1 MISPEGGSDSPLEK
15 LFGQVTLY
23 NQLQTQIT
31 EIRSRGGNE
40 TLQNL
45 ALKPVKE
52 TLQIVEKNIMDLLS
66 SSKPINPNV
75 LALKADIERMNRD
88 VPFDKSVFL
97 MTKFPDKPGKTLKDQ
112 QLDSLT
118 AAIEVALKPYGLT
131 VRRADRRNYASTKQL
146 WDNARIHMLGCMYG
160 IAVLESKYKDEFNPN
175 VALEYG
181 FMNALGREVILLI
194 EESFKHRRAD
204 IVGTLG
210 KTFNLSGK
218 PGEMQ
223 ESVAEAI
230 DSWMIDIG
238 KPKIQKDNT

>member
-1 MISPEGGSDSPLEK
+1 MMLPEGSLDNPLEN
-15 LFGQVTLY
+15 LVGQVMLY
-23 NQLQTQIT
+23 NRMQTQIT
-31 EIRSRGGNE
+31 EIERRGGNE
-40 TLQNL
+40 ILQKAEL
-45 ALKPVKE
+45 RTAKEALQ
-52 TLQIVEKNIMDLLS
+52 TVEKNILDLLD

-75 LALKADIERMNRD
+75 FALKADIERMNGD
-88 VPFDKSVFL
+88 VPFEKSVFL
-97 MTKFPDKPGKTLKDQ
+97 MTKFPDKPGDSLKDR

-118 AAIEVALKPYGLT
+118 TAIEEALKPYGLT
-131 VRRADRRNYASTKQL
+131 MRRADRRNYASSNQL
-146 WDNARIHMLGCMYG
+146 WDNARIHMLGCRYG

-210 KTFNLSGK
+210 KTFKLSGK
-218 PGEMQ
+218 PGEMKK
-223 ESVAEAI
+223 SVAEAI

-238 KPKIQKDNT
+238 KPKIQIDNT